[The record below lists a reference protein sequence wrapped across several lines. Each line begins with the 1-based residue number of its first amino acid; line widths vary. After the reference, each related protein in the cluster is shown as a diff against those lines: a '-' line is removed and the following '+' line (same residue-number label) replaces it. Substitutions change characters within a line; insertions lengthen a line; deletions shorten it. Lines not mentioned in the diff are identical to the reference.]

1 MFPLRHLR
9 FLTGRRFPIG
19 ARHQVRRR
27 LPFGKRTAAVVAVFL
42 PLAGPLAA
50 ADCRIAVFG
59 DSLVAGYGVAPQEAF
74 PARLDAA
81 LDAVGYADCEVRNA
95 GVSGDTTAGG
105 KARIDWVLADRPTH
119 LLLELGAND
128 ALRALPV
135 ARMRDNL
142 AFIIE
147 RAQARGVAVLLA
159 GMLAPPNLGE
169 AYGRAFA
176 AVYTELAARF
186 DIPLYPFFLDGVAT
200 DPRYLQADG
209 LHPNAAGI
217 EVVVARILPTVT
229 AWLRAT
235 GIEPAN

>member
-1 MFPLRHLR
+1 MDLLHHLW
-9 FLTGRRFPIG
+9 FLARGRFPTR

-27 LPFGKRTAAVVAVFL
+27 PPFGKLAAGAVAL
-42 PLAGPLAA
+42 LLLLARPLAA
-50 ADCRIAVFG
+50 GECRIAVLG
-59 DSLVAGYGVAPQEAF
+59 DSLVAGYGVAPEEAF

-81 LDAVGYADCEVRNA
+81 LDAVGYGYCEVSNA

-135 ARMRDNL
+135 AQMRDNL

-169 AYGRAFA
+169 SYERAFA
-176 AVYTELAARF
+176 AVYRDLAERF

-200 DPRYLQADG
+200 DPRYVQADG
-209 LHPNAAGI
+209 LHPNSAGI
-217 EVVVARILPTVT
+217 EVIVARILPSVT

-235 GIEPAN
+235 GLEPEN